1 MNFIQAHIGVL
12 IILGKNLAEFEKG
25 GIEGKDFS
33 LGVITI
39 KIHLIP
45 EFVLIQSAFCELAT
59 HIFGW
64 RGT

>member
-1 MNFIQAHIGVL
+1 MSLI

-25 GIEGKDFS
+25 GIRRKRFS

-59 HIFGW
+59 HIFSW